1 MNTPSIQT
9 CIFLVGISL
18 ATTKFCGQAWAISK
32 WGCFGSVQCSIRQPK
47 KGTSFWLCNQLTTF
61 HHRVRARAHIK
72 HLNKNCKTQKS
83 LLMET
88 KSTNISDTCYF
99 KSYCVRC
106 LFDWWPF
113 IHTSPTIGWVF
124 HFMMYILWSELF
136 FFLFLLHV
144 KGDSLTVARN
154 CIPRAN
160 KKHAPRNK
168 WQKSLPAFRHR

>member
-1 MNTPSIQT
+1 MSYFKMRLFRKCTMFNTTTEERYVILALQSANNVPSPGART
-9 CIFLVGISL
+9 
-18 ATTKFCGQAWAISK
+18 
-32 WGCFGSVQCSIRQPK
+32 
-47 KGTSFWLCNQLTTF
+47 
-61 HHRVRARAHIK
+61 RAHQTPFK
-72 HLNKNCKTQKS
+72 KKCKTQKS

-136 FFLFLLHV
+136 FFFLFLLHV